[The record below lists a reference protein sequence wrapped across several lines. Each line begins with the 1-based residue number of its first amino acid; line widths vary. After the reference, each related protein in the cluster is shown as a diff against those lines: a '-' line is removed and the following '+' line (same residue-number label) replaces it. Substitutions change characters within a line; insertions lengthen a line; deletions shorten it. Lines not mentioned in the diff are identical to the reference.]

1 MHCKV
6 DPRTLGSDLFQGNF
20 DPDVPDLTDVGAEPD
35 PDMSVARVGAGR
47 WRFAPRF
54 DPDCNSVSYPHRR
67 SCTCKVP
74 QNH

>member
-6 DPRTLGSDLFQGNF
+6 DLRTLVSDLFQQNY

-35 PDMSVARVGAGR
+35 PDMSVSRVGAGR

-54 DPDCNSVSYPHRR
+54 DPDCNSVGTRIKIS
-67 SCTCKVP
+67 P
-74 QNH
+74 QNGP